1 MFSLALVRA
10 VRAGMRLIAL
20 LVVSTC
26 TVASAQVAWNGSQS
40 QIGQT
45 YAGTETMDP
54 IGVAVDK
61 YGIVY
66 ISGVGNGTGAISQFL
81 PTPDGFVQSG
91 FNLNTSF
98 SYNNDRP
105 SSTAYNIGVDAND
118 TLWIPAATATL
129 LYYLRPGGGLN
140 YPEFPRQYV
149 YPQTAEVGMD
159 GAVYATDNVVD
170 VVWKVVGN
178 VATALLKNISIQA
191 VTADA
196 AGNIFALE
204 SIQEIN
210 YAQVI
215 RYANDGNWTASTVTS
230 SLLPDNYSGI
240 TGLAV
245 DRNGIVYVVDPGH
258 GRLLRELPKPGGG
271 WTEQVLAG
279 SFQHPVG
286 LAIDPHGDLVMTDLL
301 AGDIY
306 AFQLHQASLGSQ
318 FLATSGLTTL
328 TFHVGAG
335 TTIGSIQ
342 TVDEG
347 QQGSGILNSDQGT
360 CVAKTYT
367 SSTDCT
373 VVVSFYPGSV
383 GTHKG
388 AVNFYD
394 GSGNPLTSLPV
405 SGVGLAPVPALAAGL
420 STSVA
425 FTGPSQSNVLSLTF
439 DPQGNAYV
447 VGDGQHYA
455 GVWEYSPSSGFTNP
469 TQLSAMSDLNQITID
484 GNGNLFATVGNLWS
498 TTPTSASIVEI
509 PIKES
514 GNFGSIVTVAS
525 GLGGL
530 NGIVADQEGNIF
542 ALQGAQSGE
551 TNSGILWELPRSPGG
566 FGPPIQI
573 ANGRDAYPAQ
583 GIYNSWNG
591 VGFSSTGGLAIDASG
606 NLFVASATN
615 STESGSTGKIF
626 EFTKASGY
634 LDFSV
639 VASGLPDPVALVVE
653 PNGNL
658 LVQTYGIFT
667 NAPGELLEIP
677 LATGS
682 STPQVLA
689 TGVLWSGGMAVDRQ
703 GNIYSAEQ
711 FDEVATNG
719 GGAILMTARNT
730 STVAF
735 AQTEQNTLS
744 ADSPKTVQVENF
756 GNSTLALTGL
766 NYPANFVNLGGNNA
780 CTASTQLWPG
790 AQCSLNIGFEPATAV
805 PSGKTQ
811 ASLTGFVQV
820 KTTQGTLT
828 VSVSGT
834 ETNLGQGAVSPGMLS
849 FGSQATNF
857 PGPVQYA
864 TFMNIGT
871 SPLSL
876 SGVAVSGTAFQ
887 IASNTCP
894 ASLLGGA
901 SCKVGIQFDTATV
914 GAQAGQL
921 TFTDNGTITQQQ
933 AVTLLGTGTAPVAT
947 ARLAFTPAPVST
959 AWVGG
964 NPGTVTVASENASGS
979 LNPGAADVVT
989 LKVTGPNSFSES
1001 LTATEFDAVATFNLD
1016 GVIFPAAGTY
1026 TITASGATGTAA
1038 ASQTIAVQAV
1048 STGGNNTQTFT
1059 VAIAHPGTL
1068 YGSYLTPGSA
1078 FVPGSG
1084 GTCTNGTAYTA
1095 GQTCTVKIAFR
1106 PTVAGMQASA
1116 VKLLTSSGTV
1126 MGTVYL
1132 SGLAQGEKIAFGNGI
1147 PTTIDSNLS
1156 GPAGIAVDANN
1167 DLFLADTLNKRIVEV
1182 PYQQPQDV
1190 YQTPIVLATG
1200 LGAPTGLAVDG
1211 AGNVF
1216 YTDTTANAVVEL
1228 PCVNG
1233 LCQKFGAPV
1242 AIPTGL
1248 ANSWSAPA
1256 AVTVDAEGNLYV
1268 ADTGNLRVLKLP
1280 WTGTS
1285 YGAGI
1290 TLGSANAWQH
1300 PTGVAVDPSGNVFVA
1315 DSLLDAVSELPFNGS
1330 VYAAPVKINQHFQ
1343 QAQGVSTDS
1352 NGNVYIADSTGG
1364 TITRVLKTATGFATP
1379 ATLVSGLSTPAGL
1392 ASDVYGNL
1400 YYTASKTNVAVKLD
1414 LADAPS
1420 YTFPTPTVEN
1430 TIDTADGPYTLEVA
1444 SVGNQT
1450 LAFTSS
1456 SPQLPGHTFPNNT
1469 ADKNLCTSSSAVAQG
1484 SWCDV
1489 SVNFAPSSNGSFT
1502 GQLQLIYGTP
1512 IQHETIDL
1520 AGTGV
1525 LPTTPTPA
1533 FLPAGGTYTSVQ
1545 TVTISDSIKNA
1556 SIYYTTDGTTP
1567 TQQSTRYQGSITVG
1581 TNETLEAVALAPGDA
1596 LSTAAIAIY
1605 TFPPAAT
1612 PKVTPATGTYNAPI
1626 TVTITD
1632 TTPNA
1637 IIYYTTDYSIPTT
1650 SSPVYKGSF
1659 GVSSA
1664 DVVRAIAVATGYSP
1678 SAVATASYAFVTPP
1692 AIELA
1697 TVLNIATPDATFEA
1711 RVEAFNLAG
1720 SVWFTYGKSS
1730 TALTSQTPYVSVPAG
1745 GLGVASVTVKTL
1757 AGKTTYYYQAWV
1769 ETSAGIS
1776 SGPIQSFTT
1785 N

>member
-1 MFSLALVRA
+1 MPAQAFVRFVRATLRLSAPLLAL
-10 VRAGMRLIAL
+10 
-20 LVVSTC
+20 TC

-98 SYNNDRP
+98 SYKNDRP
-105 SSTAYNIGVDAND
+105 SSTANNIGVDAND
-118 TLWIPAATATL
+118 TLWIPAATATT
-129 LYYLRPGGGLN
+129 LYYLRPDGGLV
-140 YPEFPRQYV
+140 YPEFPVQYV

-178 VATALLKNISIQA
+178 VATALLNNLAIQA
-191 VTADA
+191 ATADA

-204 SIQEIN
+204 YN
-210 YAQVI
+210 QVI

-230 SLLPDNYSGI
+230 SLLPDNYSRI

-286 LAIDPHGDLVMTDLL
+286 LAIDLHGDLVMTDLL

-318 FLATSGLTTL
+318 SIATSGLTTL
-328 TFHVGAG
+328 TFYVGAG

-347 QQGSGILNSDQGT
+347 QQGSGILNSGQGT

-383 GTHKG
+383 GTHNG

-447 VGDGQHYA
+447 VGDGQNYA
-455 GVWEYSPSSGFTNP
+455 GVWEYSKSSGFTNP

-509 PIKES
+509 PNKES

-530 NGIVADQEGNIF
+530 NGIVADQEGNVF

-573 ANGRDAYPAQ
+573 ANGRDANPAQ

-591 VGFSSTGGLAIDASG
+591 VGFSLTGGLAIDASG
-606 NLFVASATN
+606 NLFVASASN

-639 VASGLPDPVALVVE
+639 VASGLPDPVALSVE

-658 LVQTYGIFT
+658 LVQTFGILT

-735 AQTEQNTLS
+735 VQTEQNTLS
-744 ADSPKTVQVENF
+744 ADSPKTVQVENV

-766 NYPANFVNLGGNNA
+766 NYPANFVSLGGNNA
-780 CTASTQLWPG
+780 CTASTQLAPG

-811 ASLTGFVQV
+811 ASWTGNVQV
-820 KTTQGTLT
+820 KTTQGTLN
-828 VSVSGT
+828 VNVSGT
-834 ETNLGQGAVSPGMLS
+834 ETNLGQGAVSPGTLS
-849 FGSQATNF
+849 FGPQATNY
-857 PGPVQYA
+857 PGPVQYG
-864 TFMNIGT
+864 TLTNIGSSALT
-871 SPLSL
+871 V

-887 IASNTCP
+887 IVFNTCP
-894 ASLLGGA
+894 ASLSGGA

-933 AVTLLGTGTAPVAT
+933 AVTLLGTGTAPVVPQT
-947 ARLAFTPAPVST
+947 VS
-959 AWVGG
+959 WV
-964 NPGTVTVASENASGS
+964 PSTSH
-979 LNPGAADVVT
+979 L
-989 LKVTGPNSFSES
+989 L
-1001 LTATEFDAVATFNLD
+1001 
-1016 GVIFPAAGTY
+1016 
-1026 TITASGATGTAA
+1026 SGAT
-1038 ASQTIAVQAV
+1038 
-1048 STGGNNTQTFT
+1048 
-1059 VAIAHPGTL
+1059 
-1068 YGSYLTPGSA
+1068 
-1078 FVPGSG
+1078 
-1084 GTCTNGTAYTA
+1084 
-1095 GQTCTVKIAFR
+1095 
-1106 PTVAGMQASA
+1106 
-1116 VKLLTSSGTV
+1116 
-1126 MGTVYL
+1126 
-1132 SGLAQGEKIAFGNGI
+1132 
-1147 PTTIDSNLS
+1147 
-1156 GPAGIAVDANN
+1156 
-1167 DLFLADTLNKRIVEV
+1167 
-1182 PYQQPQDV
+1182 
-1190 YQTPIVLATG
+1190 
-1200 LGAPTGLAVDG
+1200 
-1211 AGNVF
+1211 
-1216 YTDTTANAVVEL
+1216 
-1228 PCVNG
+1228 
-1233 LCQKFGAPV
+1233 
-1242 AIPTGL
+1242 
-1248 ANSWSAPA
+1248 
-1256 AVTVDAEGNLYV
+1256 
-1268 ADTGNLRVLKLP
+1268 
-1280 WTGTS
+1280 
-1285 YGAGI
+1285 
-1290 TLGSANAWQH
+1290 
-1300 PTGVAVDPSGNVFVA
+1300 
-1315 DSLLDAVSELPFNGS
+1315 
-1330 VYAAPVKINQHFQ
+1330 
-1343 QAQGVSTDS
+1343 
-1352 NGNVYIADSTGG
+1352 
-1364 TITRVLKTATGFATP
+1364 
-1379 ATLVSGLSTPAGL
+1379 
-1392 ASDVYGNL
+1392 
-1400 YYTASKTNVAVKLD
+1400 
-1414 LADAPS
+1414 
-1420 YTFPTPTVEN
+1420 
-1430 TIDTADGPYTLEVA
+1430 
-1444 SVGNQT
+1444 
-1450 LAFTSS
+1450 
-1456 SPQLPGHTFPNNT
+1456 
-1469 ADKNLCTSSSAVAQG
+1469 
-1484 SWCDV
+1484 
-1489 SVNFAPSSNGSFT
+1489 
-1502 GQLQLIYGTP
+1502 
-1512 IQHETIDL
+1512 

-1525 LPTTPTPA
+1525 LDA
-1533 FLPAGGTYTSVQ
+1533 M
-1545 TVTISDSIKNA
+1545 DSI
-1556 SIYYTTDGTTP
+1556 P
-1567 TQQSTRYQGSITVG
+1567 
-1581 TNETLEAVALAPGDA
+1581 
-1596 LSTAAIAIY
+1596 AAIAY
-1605 TFPPAAT
+1605 TLAAQPSGTPFAIDPTSVLTQGNYLLTATFTPNDLVDYSQLTNAIPFSVQNMNAFVANSGGSVTSFYNGGTVQTQAVPGGGIGAAVDPAGNVWSISADGTSLADYTDDGVPLNSFSNINLSAATNIAIDGSGRLFVTNGTNSIKVYAPDGTLLQNTTETALSNPAASSIDISGNVWTANFGGSTITELLGGAT
-1612 PKVTPATGTYNAPI
+1612 PTVPLATGTQNA
-1626 TVTITD
+1626 
-1632 TTPNA
+1632 
-1637 IIYYTTDYSIPTT
+1637 
-1650 SSPVYKGSF
+1650 
-1659 GVSSA
+1659 
-1664 DVVRAIAVATGYSP
+1664 
-1678 SAVATASYAFVTPP
+1678 
-1692 AIELA
+1692 
-1697 TVLNIATPDATFEA
+1697 
-1711 RVEAFNLAG
+1711 
-1720 SVWFTYGKSS
+1720 
-1730 TALTSQTPYVSVPAG
+1730 VPA
-1745 GLGVASVTVKTL
+1745 SK
-1757 AGKTTYYYQAWV
+1757 
-1769 ETSAGIS
+1769 
-1776 SGPIQSFTT
+1776 P
-1785 N
+1785 